1 MSLASID
8 GTGAIAPEPDWSL
21 LLTDP
26 LEQAAASEH
35 WRRITIELK
44 DRELLSPANAH
55 AIQRLVMA
63 YLIYDRAAREV
74 AERGAVLK
82 PKRGNPKAIAR
93 LSPYFTAMR
102 EAGSDADRQEQEL
115 GIAPRRR
122 AGASKVVKKTVRRTG
137 ADAYLKS
144 RGG

>member
-1 MSLASID
+1 MNLSSID
-8 GTGAIAPEPDWSL
+8 GTGAIVAEPDWSL
-21 LLTDP
+21 LLTDD
-26 LEQAAASEH
+26 LELAAAGEH
-35 WRRITIELK
+35 WRRVTIELK
-44 DRELLSPANAH
+44 DRDLLAPANAH

-63 YLIYDRAAREV
+63 YIVYDRCAREV
-74 AERGAVLK
+74 AENGAVLK

-122 AGASKVVKKTVRRTG
+122 SGAAKATRKVTRSRG
-137 ADAYLKS
+137 ADAYLKN
-144 RGG
+144 RG